1 MEEKLETNEDKI
13 KYINEIIEKVPW
25 KILSIRAEDMAI
37 DAVLKK
43 IRIDKNKA
51 LAQRVSYNEPKIN
64 EEKIKKTVHPTS
76 GEGNLIRYDGKL
88 YNSILVVGLEECV
101 MHDDGINGIM
111 AINLKPNFDA
121 IDHFKA
127 KKYRPQNL
135 PELVKKYNIIP
146 VKENLFF
153 DEEQC
158 KYEASVPEGVIKV
171 SHVFNVATNITEK
184 SDTVDKYIDKE
195 FKKLGRVIGA
205 VRTELMRDRYLP
217 L

>member
-1 MEEKLETNEDKI
+1 
-13 KYINEIIEKVPW
+13 
-25 KILSIRAEDMAI
+25 
-37 DAVLKK
+37 
-43 IRIDKNKA
+43 
-51 LAQRVSYNEPKIN
+51 
-64 EEKIKKTVHPTS
+64 
-76 GEGNLIRYDGKL
+76 
-88 YNSILVVGLEECV
+88 
-101 MHDDGINGIM
+101 
-111 AINLKPNFDA
+111 
-121 IDHFKA
+121 DHFKA